1 MKTSPPPIYD
11 PASFS
16 REESIGYLISAV
28 KARLVVALDAE
39 LDALGL
45 TGAQF
50 GTLMCI
56 THDEAETAAD
66 ICRLVGCDTGAMTR
80 MLDRL
85 EEKQLVSRERS
96 NDDRRVIHIHPTA
109 LAGDITRQ
117 AFPAAVAVLNRH
129 LAGFSRDEVETLKSL
144 LRRMLANAS

>member
-1 MKTSPPPIYD
+1 
-11 PASFS
+11 
-16 REESIGYLISAV
+16 
-28 KARLVVALDAE
+28 
-39 LDALGL
+39 
-45 TGAQF
+45 
-50 GTLMCI
+50 
-56 THDEAETAAD
+56 
-66 ICRLVGCDTGAMTR
+66 VGCDTGAMTR